1 MLEYM
6 EYMSLLRLLVI
17 AINWSWPGALPVCAQ
32 YTMDDDSYLNGEQR
46 PLWILED
53 QLMKREREDRPEA
66 DYLTST
72 RASPT
77 AISTQRQEARS
88 PATITFL
95 VRGGGSPT
103 TISPVLMSP
112 QRRFMLPRRV
122 QLPHRY
128 VQGMARARSLPPP
141 APARSPRSQR
151 RRAHHLPIFDNAPGD
166 NALTERN
173 YPIFIYNG
181 TKGELIVNTMLSQ
194 QRYPMKE
201 PVPGQVLY
209 PPSTPMFRPRPIVER
224 FRMPGQREMLNLT
237 LIPFYAHEAITTT
250 EAADTTTTS
259 TTTTPTPLT
268 SFETQLPRSSKRKKR
283 KKAKQY
289 SAYHSPEQV
298 VQWQPSYDAT
308 INENHRHFTVTD
320 RLESLVEDEEETTLE
335 EDEEEEVHEEDQKQ
349 NQNESESKST
359 FDRKIDID
367 IVDATS
373 SNGPTHASAFHIVYV
388 DESLEPPAI
397 SSSTATTT
405 TPTSFSRQSSRYALK
420 REYFAFP
427 VYTLGK
433 LLQSPSPTTQQSRR
447 TSREKCSKD
456 CTDPA
461 SSLEQMEPNNTWFI
475 LNSR

>member
-32 YTMDDDSYLNGEQR
+32 YTMDDESYLNGEQR

-66 DYLTST
+66 DYITST
-72 RASPT
+72 RAVPT
-77 AISTQRQEARS
+77 TRRQEARS
-88 PATITFL
+88 PASITFL
-95 VRGGGSPT
+95 VRA
-103 TISPVLMSP
+103 
-112 QRRFMLPRRV
+112 Q
-122 QLPHRY
+122 
-128 VQGMARARSLPPP
+128 
-141 APARSPRSQR
+141 
-151 RRAHHLPIFDNAPGD
+151 HLPIFDNAPGD

-181 TKGELIVNTMLSQ
+181 TKGELIVNTMLSH

-224 FRMPGQREMLNLT
+224 FRVPGHREMLNLT
-237 LIPFYAHEAITTT
+237 LIPFYAHEAITTS
-250 EAADTTTTS
+250 EAPDTTTTMTTTS
-259 TTTTPTPLT
+259 TTTTTPTPLT

-283 KKAKQY
+283 KRAKQY
-289 SAYHSPEQV
+289 SAYYSPEQV
-298 VQWQPSYDAT
+298 VQWQPSYDTT

-320 RLESLVEDEEETTLE
+320 RLESLVEENEEA
-335 EDEEEEVHEEDQKQ
+335 EEEEDVQEEDHEQ
-349 NQNESESKST
+349 NQNENESKST

-367 IVDATS
+367 IVDGTS
-373 SNGPTHASAFHIVYV
+373 SNGPTHSSAFHIVYV

-397 SSSTATTT
+397 SSSS
-405 TPTSFSRQSSRYALK
+405 PPMPPIQSRQSSRYALK

-433 LLQSPSPTTQQSRR
+433 LLQSPSPTTQQSQR
-447 TSREKCSKD
+447 TSREKCTKD
-456 CTDPA
+456 CTDPDN
-461 SSLEQMEPNNTWFI
+461 SVEQMESNNTWFI